1 MGEQMLNVKYRPNDL
16 ESLWGNP
23 ALKQSLGERLEKLD
37 KHSFFFT
44 GRPGSGK
51 TTVGRIIR
59 AHLGV
64 SDMDF
69 YEYNTANT
77 RGIDTI
83 RDIISR
89 MGMSPMGG
97 KRKLYLL
104 DEFHQV
110 TNPAQEALL
119 KSLEEPPS
127 HVYFV
132 LCTSEPEKIK
142 PNTLEAIKRRCFVG
156 ELQPLKRKEV
166 VDLLKSICSKE
177 RRRVPGPII
186 MEISKR
192 AEGSAGIAI
201 GMMESIMG
209 IKDEVEALIAL
220 DELTSSEGNI
230 KQICKSLLDRQ
241 VGVHA
246 RWSKVRSILKGL
258 KGQPESNRWGI
269 LNYLHK
275 VLLSQ
280 DGLPISLAEMISFFS
295 ESVIYSG
302 EAGLSMACFYA
313 SMVKDEDDIPF

>member
-1 MGEQMLNVKYRPNDL
+1 MLNVKFRPNNFEDL
-16 ESLWGNP
+16 CGNS

-37 KHSFFFT
+37 KRSFFFT
-44 GRPGSGK
+44 GRPGLGK

-59 AHLGV
+59 THLGI

-77 RGIDTI
+77 KGIDTI

-127 HVYFV
+127 HVFFV

-166 VDLLKSICSKE
+166 VDLLKGICSKE
-177 RRRVPGPII
+177 RKRVPGPII

-201 GMMESIMG
+201 GMMESVMG

-220 DELTSSEGNI
+220 DELTSSETFI
-230 KQICKSLLDRQ
+230 VQICKALLDRK
-241 VGVHA
+241 VGGVT
-246 RWSKVRSILKGL
+246 RWRNVQGTLKGL

-275 VLLSQ
+275 VMINA
-280 DGLPISLAEMISFFS
+280 DGLPLAIAEMLTYFS

-313 SMVKDEDDIPF
+313 SQVEDTEKDDIPF